1 MAWSPFVNGKSV
13 GLPGSEGGIII
24 LDEEHHNGARIT
36 LERDGQTAPFSITCG
51 IYGWMLHTRFFGKEA
66 EAQDEFKRMRSELTK
81 ILDLTPLVS
90 DPEADQK
97 RDVVIES
104 ISQFTG
110 RSPT

>member
-1 MAWSPFVNGKSV
+1 MVWSPFDNGKSI

-24 LDEEHHNGARIT
+24 RDDEHQNGARIT
-36 LERDGQTAPFSITCG
+36 LERDGQIAPFAITYG
-51 IYGWMLHTRFFGKEA
+51 IYGWMVHTRFLGKEA
-66 EAQDEFKRMRSELTK
+66 EAQDEFEHTRSELTK
-81 ILDLTPLVS
+81 IIDLIPLVS

-104 ISQFTG
+104 ISQFTE